1 MNNGGIVKG
10 KKHILQGGKYGTLSE
25 ENPVK
30 TCLTCNDEISKEKTE
45 KKSVEKQ
52 CESHWR

>member
-1 MNNGGIVKG
+1 VNNGGIVKG

-52 CESHWR
+52 CESH